1 MEGDMPQ
8 IFKALAS
15 IMVWI
20 LWLSGL
26 VLGFG
31 TMVMGI
37 MAGHLFNPTEVMPM
51 TYPITFAVALAFGI
65 GAAVVM
71 LIRKKLE

>member
-1 MEGDMPQ
+1 MPP

-26 VLGFG
+26 VMGFS
-31 TMVMGI
+31 
-37 MAGHLFNPTEVMPM
+37 
-51 TYPITFAVALAFGI
+51 TFAMGLINGTLYGSEPVPMVFPALFAVSLAFGI
-65 GAAVVM
+65 GAVVAM
-71 LIRKKLE
+71 VLRKKME

>member
-1 MEGDMPQ
+1 MPQ

-26 VLGFG
+26 VMGFS
-31 TMVMGI
+31 TLVLGI
-37 MAGHLFNPTEVMPM
+37 MAGHLFSTEVTPM
-51 TYPITFAVALAFGI
+51 SYLVGFAVALAYGI

>member
-1 MEGDMPQ
+1 MLQ

-20 LWLSGL
+20 LWLAGL

-37 MAGHLFNPTEVMPM
+37 MAEDIFNPDVVMP
-51 TYPITFAVALAFGI
+51 TAYAISFAVALAYGV

-71 LIRKKLE
+71 LIRKKME